1 MRAAVLVV
9 VVLLLSGCSGGHA
22 DAVRQAAD
30 DWSRAI
36 DSGDWAAACELM
48 APVTVRELEKSA
60 KKPCAEALPDEATVP
75 SGGEPQVT
83 AYGKAGQAQWGGETV
98 FLGDFDGRWLVWAAS
113 CTPTSADHPY
123 DCGISGG

>member
-48 APVTVRELEKSA
+48 APVTVKELEKSEVHSKIVEA
-60 KKPCAEALPDEATVP
+60 KPPARVSVVIASTRRAPNQCVSAA
-75 SGGEPQVT
+75 
-83 AYGKAGQAQWGGETV
+83 KAGG
-98 FLGDFDGRWLVWAAS
+98 
-113 CTPTSADHPY
+113 
-123 DCGISGG
+123 